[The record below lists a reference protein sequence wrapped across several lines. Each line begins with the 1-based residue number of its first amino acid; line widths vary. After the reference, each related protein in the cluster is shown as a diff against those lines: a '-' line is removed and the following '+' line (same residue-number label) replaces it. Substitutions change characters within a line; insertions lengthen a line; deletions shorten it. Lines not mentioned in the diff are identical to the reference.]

1 MTQQAA
7 GIGRSIDTVRAA
19 SHCGNSN
26 CSQPTTA
33 WMRKIRQQLP
43 WQQSL
48 AGSQTHA
55 LSSYWS
61 SAQQDDLISTCFSQ
75 ILITNCISNKK
86 WATSDTAII
95 RLAKLSIINQNNAV
109 LQQHSPEKTH
119 TSQTSRTTQ
128 VSRYEKG
135 KINLGQKVEQETVSA
150 SGISWAICKSAPRSR
165 QITTPATHHS
175 YKWWFQTSK
184 KKKIKG
190 SKGRL

>member
-135 KINLGQKVEQETVSA
+135 KINLDFTGARDSECQWHQLGHMQVCTSLQTDNHASNPPLIQVVVSN
-150 SGISWAICKSAPRSR
+150 K
-165 QITTPATHHS
+165 Q
-175 YKWWFQTSK
+175 

>member
-7 GIGRSIDTVRAA
+7 GIGRSTDTVRAA

-43 WQQSL
+43 RQQSL

-61 SAQQDDLISTCFSQ
+61 SAQQDDLTSTCFSQ

-135 KINLGQKVEQETVSA
+135 KINLDFTGARDSECQWHQLGHMQVSTSLQTDNHA
-150 SGISWAICKSAPRSR
+150 STPPVSYTHLTLP
-165 QITTPATHHS
+165 TTP
-175 YKWWFQTSK
+175 YV
-184 KKKIKG
+184 
-190 SKGRL
+190 